1 MKDLIGA
8 MQEEKRYISDRM
20 SGIDTSFLNRLS
32 EYGYN
37 DLNSYFAD
45 KRLYLFNEWKPEVFP
60 IDVKNITVDLENAI
74 LNKKYGIYISQTDG
88 LYAFHGSDLIDYNLC
103 EKLNISVAELRHN
116 GGTIIGGKNDLGIE
130 IVAPADLSIESS
142 FIMDNIHR
150 IISQY
155 VDGAIIDG
163 NDILVNGEKVM
174 GSMQRLVGNVFVW
187 AAQISFEDH
196 TEIISQ
202 ICNKQSVK
210 KPSFIDN
217 SLLTRDKLE
226 SEVIK
231 WLLKH

>member
-1 MKDLIGA
+1 MKDLKGA
-8 MQEEKRYISDRM
+8 MQEEKRYMQDRM
-20 SGIDTSFLNRLS
+20 SGIDTSFLSRLS

-37 DLNSYFAD
+37 DLNSYFED
-45 KRLYLFNEWKPEVFP
+45 KRLYLFNEWKPDVFP

-74 LNKKYGIYISQTDG
+74 INKKYGIYISQTDG
-88 LYAFHGSDLIDYNLC
+88 LYAFHGSDLIDYDLC
-103 EKLNISVAELRHN
+103 NELNISVAELRHN
-116 GGTIIGGKNDLGIE
+116 GGTIIGGQKDLGIE
-130 IVAPADLSIESS
+130 IIAPAELGIEGS
-142 FIMDNIHR
+142 FIMNNIYR

-155 VDGAIIDG
+155 VKSAKIDG

-174 GSMQRLVGNVFVW
+174 GSMQRRVGNVFVW

-196 TEIISQ
+196 AEIISQ

-217 SLLTRDKLE
+217 SLLTKDKLE
-226 SEVIK
+226 SEVLK